1 MTAKPNRRS
10 RNASIARR
18 EPVLLR
24 GTAAI
29 GAYLDMATGEVDHL
43 HRIGA
48 LPTFRAGGTPYAT
61 VRALD
66 DWRALRTGGNLPNQ

>member
-10 RNASIARR
+10 RQASIARR

-29 GAYLDMATGEVDHL
+29 GAHLDMTSGEVDHL
-43 HRIGA
+43 HRTGA
-48 LPTFRAGGTPYAT
+48 LLTFRAGGTPYAT

-66 DWRALRTGGNLPNQ
+66 DWRTLRLAGNLPNQ